1 MEYFITE
8 IDIKKVRH
16 LENLTIKLSDT
27 ERKHLILTGKNGSG
41 KTSVLECM
49 RDYLKS
55 IESDKIKNLNGLDK
69 ANKDM
74 ENGILLF
81 SKDNSKS
88 DAIVGYKTAI
98 SHYKSILNQYKF
110 YEIEAKINNE
120 VVVSDT
126 YQSGDFVLVYFPAT
140 KNRTEKPNSP
150 KSSIKLDFPEIPKFE
165 NKLNEDFIQYL
176 VNLQTRGLYAEK
188 KKDTETVTQIDT
200 WFANFTKIL
209 QSIFQDNTL
218 QLDFDIDNMNFN
230 ILTKGREK
238 FDFTTLSDGYSA
250 FLNIVT
256 EIILRMESKA
266 PKVYD
271 IQGIVLIDEIE
282 THLHIDL
289 QKKIMPLLTTFFP
302 KIQFIVTT
310 HSPFVLSSISNAVI
324 YDLEKHLR
332 VEDLSSYAVDG
343 IIEGYFDADKYSQ
356 EIKTKMARY
365 EILAQKEQKTIEER
379 EELVDLRSELK
390 DISAKLAPELAYA
403 FKTLELS
410 RLSKING

>member
-55 IESDKIKNLNGLDK
+55 IEDNYLHNITNFANRIEEMHKTISLFYQQENSNNSSNIASYRNAIDNYTHNVNLYKYHEIELKIKGD
-69 ANKDM
+69 
-74 ENGILLF
+74 
-81 SKDNSKS
+81 S
-88 DAIVGYKTAI
+88 
-98 SHYKSILNQYKF
+98 
-110 YEIEAKINNE
+110 EI
-120 VVVSDT
+120 
-126 YQSGDFVLVYFPAT
+126 YQIYQQGNFLLVYFPSKRINKAT
-140 KNRTEKPNSP
+140 IPNGANKMQSP
-150 KSSIKLDFPEIPKFE
+150 SIVKMEH
-165 NKLNEDFIQYL
+165 NLNQELIQYL
-176 VNLQTRGLYAEK
+176 INLQTKGLYAK
-188 KKDTETVTQIDT
+188 SKNDTKTATEIDN

-379 EELVDLRSELK
+379 EEFVDLRSELK

>member
-16 LENLTIKLSDT
+16 LENLIIKLSDT

-41 KTSVLECM
+41 KTSVLEVLKK
-49 RDYLKS
+49 YLRSFDNAFLRRISSNYVSYIEEQNRTMSLS
-55 IESDKIKNLNGLDK
+55 INQ
-69 ANKDM
+69 
-74 ENGILLF
+74 ENF
-81 SKDNSKS
+81 DNSN
-88 DAIVGYKTAI
+88 DLTYKTKVA
-98 SHYKSILNQYKF
+98 LAEANQ
-110 YEIEAKINNE
+110 N
-120 VVVSDT
+120 
-126 YQSGDFVLVYFPAT
+126 GDFILVYFSVQRLNKPVIPQGAN
-140 KNRTEKPNSP
+140 KYESMENPPPINEKINE
-150 KSSIKLDFPEIPKFE
+150 KL
-165 NKLNEDFIQYL
+165 IQRL
-176 VNLQTRGLYAEK
+176 VNLHFKKLNAINEK
-188 KKDTETVTQIDT
+188 DEETVIQIEN
-200 WFANFTKIL
+200 WFSNFTQML
-209 QSIFQDNTL
+209 QSIFQDNSL
-218 QLDFDIDNMNFN
+218 QLKFDIDKMNFN
-230 ILTKGREK
+230 ILTKDKK

-324 YDLEKHLR
+324 YDLEKKLR

-365 EILAQKEQKTIEER
+365 EILAQKEEKTLEER
-379 EELVDLRSELK
+379 EEFVDLRSELK

-410 RLSKING
+410 RLSKISG